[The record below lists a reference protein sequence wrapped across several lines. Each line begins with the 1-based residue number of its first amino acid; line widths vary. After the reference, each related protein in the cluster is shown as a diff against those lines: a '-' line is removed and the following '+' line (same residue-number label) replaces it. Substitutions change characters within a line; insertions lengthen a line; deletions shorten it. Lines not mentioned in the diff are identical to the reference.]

1 MVAKRIIPCLDVADG
16 RVVKG
21 VNFVGLRDAGDPV
34 ELACLYSA
42 SGADELVFL
51 DIAASHQGRATL
63 VDLVRRTA
71 EAVTIPFTVGGGIGS
86 VEGITELLRA
96 GADKISLNSAAVRDP
111 QLVSRGAERF
121 GCQCIVV
128 AIDAR
133 RRPGPVLHRLGS
145 DEKAADGNGA
155 DANGAGEKAAGWDV
169 FVKGGR
175 ENTGLDAVA
184 WAQRA
189 VALGAGEILLTSMDG
204 DGTQAG
210 YDLALTRAVAEAVDV
225 PVIASGGAGCIDHIA
240 EALAPGPEG
249 GSASAALL
257 ASLLHDRVLS
267 VEEIKTE
274 LLGRGLH
281 LRPLEIMNKSQ
292 PL

>member
-1 MVAKRIIPCLDVADG
+1 MVARRIIPCLDVADG

-34 ELACLYSA
+34 ELACRYSA

-51 DIAASHQGRATL
+51 DIAASHQGRETL

-71 EAVTIPFTVGGGIGS
+71 EAVTIPFTVGGGISS

-96 GADKISLNSAAVRDP
+96 GADKVSLNSAAVRDP
-111 QLVSRGAERF
+111 DLVARGAERF

-128 AIDAR
+128 AIEAR
-133 RRPGPVLHRLGS
+133 RRDGAPGC
-145 DEKAADGNGA
+145 E
-155 DANGAGEKAAGWDV
+155 V

-184 WAQRA
+184 WAREV
-189 VALGAGEILLTSMDG
+189 VARGAGEILLTSMDG

-210 YDLALTRAVAEAVDV
+210 YDLALTRAVAEAVPV
-225 PVIASGGAGCIDHIA
+225 PVIASGGAGCLDHIA
-240 EALAPGPEG
+240 AALVEG
-249 GSASAALL
+249 KAGAALL
-257 ASLLHDRVLS
+257 ASLLHDGVLT
-267 VEEIKTE
+267 VEEIKRD
-274 LLGRGLH
+274 LLARGLP
-281 LRPLEIMNKSQ
+281 LRPLLVSHAA
-292 PL
+292 